1 MAEILVKNQICE
13 ACGADVRPQAL
24 FCYNCGGTVAEETV
38 ETENKNGNN
47 EISEVWRRDNI
58 EEKAEK
64 KTQIVES
71 NGNVREIETIEESGI
86 KDVKPSISEQAKL
99 KSAASLRRKAKSFQK
114 REVEIVWEEP
124 QNSSSVG
131 LILIALLLAVFAAAV
146 VILAMYLK

>member
-1 MAEILVKNQICE
+1 MAEVLVENQICE

-24 FCYNCGGTVAEETV
+24 FCYNCGGAVADEIV
-38 ETENKNGNN
+38 ETENKNGNE
-47 EISEVWRRDNI
+47 EIGEVQRDNI

-64 KTQIVES
+64 KTRIVES
-71 NGNVREIETIEESGI
+71 NGNVREIETIEKSGI

-124 QNSSSVG
+124 PNPSG
-131 LILIALLLAVFAAAV
+131 ARLILIALLLAAFAAV
-146 VILAMYLK
+146 VVVLAMYLK